1 MQPAVENNF
10 FLIQALY
17 QLSGRQN
24 GVGSNVARSRWRA
37 GVQEFGE
44 LKGASL
50 CGLLL
55 SGCESV

>member
-44 LKGASL
+44 LKEGVTLWASPEWL
-50 CGLLL
+50 
-55 SGCESV
+55 